1 MSLSPLD
8 VCVQL
13 PAEKRWGR
21 IIAGSS
27 TRQQAAREA
36 DAVGQLGARYIGWL
50 LSRREEQERKRA
62 EKRRAREA
70 RWREVMAGERPGLS
84 VDQVTA
90 LWSDYSEAE
99 TGVGIGT
106 RRRRQAAEAALV

>member
-8 VCVQL
+8 VTVQL
-13 PAEKRWGR
+13 PSAKRWGR
-21 IIAGSS
+21 IIGGSS

-36 DAVGQLGARYIGWL
+36 DAVGQLGAWYIDRL

-62 EKRRAREA
+62 EKRRARES

-84 VDQVTA
+84 VDQASA
-90 LWSDYSEAE
+90 LWSDFAE
-99 TGVGIGT
+99 GGFGVGIRAD
-106 RRRRQAAEAALV
+106 RRRRAAEAAVA